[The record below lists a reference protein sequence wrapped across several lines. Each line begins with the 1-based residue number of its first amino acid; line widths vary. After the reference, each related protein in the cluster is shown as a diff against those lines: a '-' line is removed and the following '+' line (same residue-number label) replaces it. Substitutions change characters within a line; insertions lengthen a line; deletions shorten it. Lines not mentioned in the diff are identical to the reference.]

1 MKSFLKVIFLLALT
15 TSIKAQELRF
25 GLQPIQYVS
34 ENQGPY
40 VDFYS
45 TLDASTIAFEMD
57 ADSLWHARFK
67 LALSFEGKVDVV
79 RFEYTS
85 EDSASSAP
93 LMLQKS
99 TFTFDETKGTAKAV
113 GNLSIRRGIQ

>member
-1 MKSFLKVIFLLALT
+1 MQLSLRMMKSFLKVIFLLVLT

-34 ENQGPY
+34 ESQGPY

-57 ADSLWHARFK
+57 ADSIGMHDLRWLCPSRARWMWFDLNIPVK
-67 LALSFEGKVDVV
+67 ILPLV
-79 RFEYTS
+79 R
-85 EDSASSAP
+85 
-93 LMLQKS
+93 L
-99 TFTFDETKGTAKAV
+99 
-113 GNLSIRRGIQ
+113 